1 MSEASTTLVPPVV
14 VTVTLTAP
22 VSAGEVAVIAV
33 ADVTVKLTAVA
44 PNLTDVAPV
53 RLTPVI
59 VTLVPPLW
67 GPVGGARELT
77 PGAGTAGVR

>member
-1 MSEASTTLVPPVV
+1 MNVSEAVTALVPPGV

-22 VSAGEVAVIAV
+22 VPAGEMAVIAV
-33 ADVTVKLTAVA
+33 EDVTVKLVAAVA

-67 GPVGGARELT
+67 GPVGGASELT
-77 PGAGTAGVR
+77 AGGGT